1 MWKNK
6 LNKSIEEI
14 NNNKMLTFNIHQ
26 IITDNEIVQFM
37 IKNKLLKM
45 IIIKK
50 DMMNMNMLKKIYIF
64 LITKKKKKKK
74 LK

>member
-14 NNNKMLTFNIHQ
+14 NNNKMLTFNIHE
-26 IITDNEIVQFM
+26 IITDNEIMQFM

-45 IIIKK
+45 III
-50 DMMNMNMLKKIYIF
+50 II
-64 LITKKKKKKK
+64 
-74 LK
+74 